1 MCMPVESSAI
11 RHIKYT
17 RNFIYFALEIARADR
32 SAAALL
38 NHYTPAPGAV
48 SILRP
53 GNNLKR
59 LSGAGVARAG
69 KRANLGYF
77 ATPAERRHSDT
88 DRGEARGALTV

>member
-1 MCMPVESSAI
+1 M
-11 RHIKYT
+11 RYGTYT

-53 GNNLKR
+53 GNLKPYQAQAWR
-59 LSGAGVARAG
+59 ARG